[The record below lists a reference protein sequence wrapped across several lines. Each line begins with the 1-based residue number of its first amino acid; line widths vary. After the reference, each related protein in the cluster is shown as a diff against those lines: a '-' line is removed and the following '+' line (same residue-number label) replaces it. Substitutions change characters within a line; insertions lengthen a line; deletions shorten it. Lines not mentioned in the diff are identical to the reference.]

1 MRPAADFSRTLGRRR
16 ALGAV
21 LLLLDFARGRT
32 WTRIGYGLLLE
43 GIAPICLAIG
53 ICGFFLPVL
62 LFGLEAP
69 HFPTGLSCV
78 LTAFELPAGLLV
90 AMITRGGKAEPLPQ
104 RSRSRAHQFPVSV
117 HNS

>member
-21 LLLLDFARGRT
+21 LPLLDFARGRT
-32 WTRIGYGLLLE
+32 WTRIGYGVLLE

-62 LFGLEAP
+62 LFSPEVP
-69 HFPTGLSCV
+69 HLPTNVINLS
-78 LTAFELPAGLLV
+78 
-90 AMITRGGKAEPLPQ
+90 K
-104 RSRSRAHQFPVSV
+104 
-117 HNS
+117 